1 MVVGTQ
7 LHSSSRSDDSGWSI
21 CILLLGL
28 QQAKRHTHIPS
39 TEFVLEDFKV
49 RLQKVVFL
57 EKPYN
62 FTLVLDKQKV
72 IHVSFRYHMGTIA
85 FGALI
90 IAIIQMIRIVLEYL
104 DQKLKGKEN
113 KVVKFILWY
122 VFTVGFLS
130 VIELISGALM
140 ILSAHI

>member
-1 MVVGTQ
+1 
-7 LHSSSRSDDSGWSI
+7 
-21 CILLLGL
+21 
-28 QQAKRHTHIPS
+28 
-39 TEFVLEDFKV
+39 
-49 RLQKVVFL
+49 
-57 EKPYN
+57 
-62 FTLVLDKQKV
+62 
-72 IHVSFRYHMGTIA
+72 MGTIA